1 MQNEQD
7 PEYPY
12 VLSYRGL
19 RTIIG
24 IIGIALPIVL
34 ILGNILSGSDEILPS
49 ISAYYYSVMR
59 DVFVG
64 SMCAVGVFLLS
75 YRFDPVSNI
84 VSDIAGIAAIGVAF
98 FPTPPSVSATQH
110 QMMIGYAH
118 SVFAAAFLVALAIF
132 ALFLFQKPDPG
143 KKPTKQKKVRN
154 NIYRGCGIM
163 IAACLMLLL
172 TTLFLQDLQWL
183 QSLNPGFW
191 LETIAL
197 LTFGVAWFIKGGTLI
212 PSLLKDK

>member
-1 MQNEQD
+1 MQNRQD
-7 PEYPY
+7 SAYPY
-12 VLSYRGL
+12 VLSYLNL

-34 ILGNILSGSDEILPS
+34 ILGNILFGSPGVLPS

-64 SMCAVGVFLLS
+64 SMCAAGVFLLS
-75 YRFDPVSNI
+75 YRFDPVSNA

-98 FPTPPSVSATQH
+98 FPTPPNAGATQH
-110 QMMIGYAH
+110 QMAIGYAH
-118 SVFAAAFLVALAIF
+118 SVFAAVFFVALAFF

-143 KKPTKQKKVRN
+143 KKLTKQKKVRN
-154 NIYRGCGIM
+154 NIYRGCGITM
-163 IAACLMLLL
+163 AVCLVLLL
-172 TTLFLQDLQWL
+172 TTLFLQNAQWL

-191 LETIAL
+191 LETLAL

-212 PSLLKDK
+212 PPPLKDK